1 MGTVTKVMFGL
12 IILVGGG
19 GIFMSLSMIPE
30 KVESLQKEKKMA
42 EQNAQT
48 YMSQVDGLESDLSIK
63 DDNLNKTT
71 KERDNYKGKYDT
83 AMKGQQGTQKLIDDA
98 NQAKTLAETK
108 YGDLKAKYDADQPK
122 LNQLG
127 QIQSDLAKANN
138 DVKDLEDQLE
148 KLRKKKTIE
157 DPPPIEPIKIT
168 KSTVKNV
175 DPKYGF
181 ITIPLSDKDAKPGD
195 VFRVTRGGKFVG
207 TIVVTNVRGANSYCK
222 VDKTQTTGIDKNPV
236 TGDIKAGDDVEF
248 KKK

>member
-19 GIFMSLSMIPE
+19 GVFMSLSMIPE
-30 KVESLQKEKKMA
+30 KVESLQKAKKMA
-42 EQNAQT
+42 EQNAQA
-48 YMSQVDGLESDLSIK
+48 YMSQVDGLKSDLSVK
-63 DDNLNKTT
+63 DDNLGKTT
-71 KERDNYKGKYDT
+71 KERDDYKGKYDT

-108 YGDLKAKYDADQPK
+108 YDDLKAKYDADQPK

-127 QIQSDLAKANN
+127 QIQSKLSKANN
-138 DVKDLEDQLE
+138 EVNNLKDELK
-148 KLRKKKTIE
+148 KLKAKKKTTK
-157 DPPPIEPIKIT
+157 PKPNKPVKIT

-181 ITIPLSDKDAKPGD
+181 ITIPLSDKDTKPGD

-207 TIVVTNVRGANSYCK
+207 TIVVTNVRGSNSYCK

-236 TGDIKAGDDVEF
+236 TGDIKAGDDVEL
-248 KKK
+248 KK